1 MLISVPL
8 PSLLCP
14 ALPRT
19 SAVFCA
25 DHNKDRAFPESFPG
39 LNGTIPTSVSDLE
52 SLRELHLH
60 VNSFGG
66 VIPDELSECTEL
78 SEYI

>member
-1 MLISVPL
+1 M
-8 PSLLCP
+8 
-14 ALPRT
+14 
-19 SAVFCA
+19 
-25 DHNKDRAFPESFPG
+25 
-39 LNGTIPTSVSDLE
+39 NGTIPTSVSDLE